1 MEIDLNKTLRALV
14 RCLPED
20 GEPSSGGSG
29 QDVPADAPP
38 AEPTARRHL

>member
-20 GEPSSGGSG
+20 GEPSVEALAKMYR
-29 QDVPADAPP
+29 QTLRVK
-38 AEPTARRHL
+38 E